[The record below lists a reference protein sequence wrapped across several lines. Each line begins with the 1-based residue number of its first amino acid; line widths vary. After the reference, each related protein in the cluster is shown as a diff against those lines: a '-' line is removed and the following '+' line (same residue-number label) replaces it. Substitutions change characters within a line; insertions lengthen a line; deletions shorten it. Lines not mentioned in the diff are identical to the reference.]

1 MSCSILGR
9 EEVGRS
15 SWMDRA
21 VVVLVAEG
29 AGERKAVVA
38 VREEARA
45 SPVRT
50 GEENFMA
57 LFVYAFARDVNEP
70 DI

>member
-1 MSCSILGR
+1 
-9 EEVGRS
+9 
-15 SWMDRA
+15 
-21 VVVLVAEG
+21 LVAEG